1 MHECKEITLED
12 LIMIL
17 WIEEYNRVFDKKL
30 GKLPIEFKENLE
42 SKINKKRRYFG
53 EGLTKRKDK
62 SKNIIKGAMC
72 VINKAKGLKIATLK
86 YMIRKKQKYVIEEE
100 KLESNVSNSILSTM
114 VFESNMEDKPKEWW
128 MDRATTHC
136 VYSNRKMFSPCVQRN
151 GKLLYMGNLVTS
163 KVKRHRKC
171 MYWY

>member
-86 YMIRKKQKYVIEEE
+86 YMIRKNK
-100 KLESNVSNSILSTM
+100 
-114 VFESNMEDKPKEWW
+114 NM
-128 MDRATTHC
+128 
-136 VYSNRKMFSPCVQRN
+136 
-151 GKLLYMGNLVTS
+151 
-163 KVKRHRKC
+163 
-171 MYWY
+171 